1 MKMTKK
7 LLSVVL
13 AIAMSASLMVPV
25 FAVTEGADGAD
36 TLVKTYEI
44 YSSEEEWEAALR
56 EHIAISL
63 EERGIE
69 SGTVY
74 LPGDPMLANNID
86 DYKTEVVSTKRVV
99 VSGYAGNQ
107 PAGGVCINSSSGGA
121 IYYTPNDGPTA
132 SVSVAFGD
140 PYGVV
145 SVNFELGKRVSEV
158 SQYSANIPGF
168 KYYRLYADNTYTVS
182 HYIVYK
188 RVWVSDMEGYQWKEY
203 SSGQQ
208 KVLYSVKLTPIAV

>member
-63 EERGIE
+63 EDRGIE

-74 LPGDPMLANNID
+74 L
-86 DYKTEVVSTKRVV
+86 
-99 VSGYAGNQ
+99 

-121 IYYTPNDGPTA
+121 IYYTPNGGPTA

-168 KYYRLYADNTYTVS
+168 KYYRLYVDNTYTVS